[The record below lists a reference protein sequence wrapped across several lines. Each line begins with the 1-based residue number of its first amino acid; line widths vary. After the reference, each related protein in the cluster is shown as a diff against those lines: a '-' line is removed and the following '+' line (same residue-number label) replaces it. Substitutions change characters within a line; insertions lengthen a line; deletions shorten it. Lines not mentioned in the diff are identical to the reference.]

1 MEKFKRWTEIIF
13 IVVGLITTAFGFI
26 KFIDARYA
34 FAPDVSN
41 RFLSITKKVTTVE
54 DTLKYKIT
62 EDVANNTQ
70 QRVWQ
75 LEDRY
80 GSNLEKADQSV
91 KEEYRTKKSLLSKIQ
106 KKLDDMKAK
115 PVSEEAPE

>member
-13 IVVGLITTAFGFI
+13 IIVGLVTTIYGF
-26 KFIDARYA
+26 FQFVDARYA
-34 FAPDVSN
+34 YAPEVSK

-70 QRVWQ
+70 QRIWQ

-80 GSNLEKADQSV
+80 GADLSRADQSV
-91 KEEYRTKKSLLSKIQ
+91 KEEYRVKKADLEKLT

-115 PVSEEAPE
+115 PTDESP